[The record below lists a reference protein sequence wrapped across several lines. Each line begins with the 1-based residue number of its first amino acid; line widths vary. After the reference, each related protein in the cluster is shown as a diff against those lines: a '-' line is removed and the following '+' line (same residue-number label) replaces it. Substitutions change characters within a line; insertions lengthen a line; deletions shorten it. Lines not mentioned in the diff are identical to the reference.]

1 MPRRGVRCTVA
12 AVFREVFRAVTHA
25 SAAIDRGVV
34 RVMERRMAG
43 SATRRTAAIPADAH
57 RRLVEL
63 AAAYRD
69 DTLGTPSRFFP
80 APPRPSLTRA
90 AVSATVEQLTWTSGY
105 RPFLP
110 AYRDEHHRWVENH
123 TAYARRYTARD
134 ATGRDMGAGPASQ
147 SRAPRPALVLIHG
160 WGGGAWWL
168 EERAFAIGYWVA
180 RGFDVVAFQ
189 LPFHGERAP
198 GGVGRGPRSGALF
211 PSANVMRTNEAFGQA
226 IWDLRGLALAL
237 RADGA
242 PAVGAM
248 GMSLGGYTTALWST
262 IDPTLDFAV
271 AMIPAVDL
279 SDLMWRHG
287 DDSPARRRAAAAGVS
302 STLLAE
308 VFAVH
313 APTTRPCLVPR
324 THRMIVAGEG
334 DRITPPDQAERLHA
348 HWEQCA
354 IHWFPGGHLAQI
366 GRGDAFRAV
375 RRHLAA
381 AGLPTAGLTT
391 AGPAAS
397 ARTSTSSR

>member
-1 MPRRGVRCTVA
+1 MPRRGVRCTVPT
-12 AVFREVFRAVTHA
+12 VIREVFRAVTHA

-69 DTLGTPSRFFP
+69 DTLGAPSRFFP
-80 APPRPSLTRA
+80 TPPRPRLTRA
-90 AVSATVEQLTWTSGY
+90 AVSPTVEHLTWTSGY

-123 TAYARRYTARD
+123 TAHARRYTHADTHAEAR
-134 ATGRDMGAGPASQ
+134 G
-147 SRAPRPALVLIHG
+147 PRPALVLIHG

-262 IDPTLDFAV
+262 IDPALDFAV

-313 APTTRPCLVPR
+313 APTTRPCLVPPA
-324 THRMIVAGEG
+324 HRMIVAGLG

-348 HWEQCA
+348 HWDQCA

-375 RRHLAA
+375 RRHLAS
-381 AGLPTAGLTT
+381 AGFG
-391 AGPAAS
+391 AS
-397 ARTSTSSR
+397 ARTSASSR